1 MGLRKKTRENMPE
14 NVIDTMEEPGRRDR
28 WQKRSEKETPAE
40 ESRSEKGTE
49 EVLRSEKGTEEVLR
63 SERNG
68 RSLEK

>member
-1 MGLRKKTRENMPE
+1 MPE
-14 NVIDTMEEPGRRDR
+14 NVIDTMEELGRRDR
-28 WQKRSEKETPAE
+28 WQKRSEKETLAE

-49 EVLRSEKGTEEVLR
+49 EVLRSEKGTEQVLR